1 MPTTAKPSL
10 DKINNVQ
17 ALRGFAALLVVFGH
31 TEFALPGMRPFGT
44 FGVDI
49 FFCISG
55 FIMAM
60 IVDRNPGKFLLRRCI
75 RILPLYWTATLGVWL
90 LAVVKPQWMMHTTPN
105 WRDLLLSLLFIPF
118 YKGGGVDPRPVLFV
132 GWTLNFEMY
141 FYVVLAVCL
150 RLTRRHATAYA
161 ALAVF
166 LLMLACR
173 FSGLQSA
180 WARVY
185 GDLLVL
191 EFALGMGAY
200 WLVQRV
206 TREKA
211 LKLRRPAIALVAAA
225 AALMIMLQGLDIW
238 PYYVHRFFLFGVPSF
253 VLIAGAALLSKA
265 QMDTRS
271 RALVLMGDASY
282 VMYILHSYVLDGFD
296 RVLGPHVPMLHIN
309 HLAGC
314 VVSIAVVL
322 GVSVLVYHYAE
333 RPAVDWLSV
342 KFGTRRIP
350 RAEVKD
356 PATTMA

>member
-60 IVDRNPGKFLLRRCI
+60 IVDRNPEKFLLRRLI

-191 EFALGMGAY
+191 EFALGIGGGHARGGQRGDWRDRTIADHAADFFYQVVFDGDVFGGAPSGGSY
-200 WLVQRV
+200 QEGARG
-206 TREKA
+206 A
-211 LKLRRPAIALVAAA
+211 
-225 AALMIMLQGLDIW
+225 
-238 PYYVHRFFLFGVPSF
+238 VHDSEF
-253 VLIAGAALLSKA
+253 
-265 QMDTRS
+265 Q
-271 RALVLMGDASY
+271 
-282 VMYILHSYVLDGFD
+282 
-296 RVLGPHVPMLHIN
+296 
-309 HLAGC
+309 
-314 VVSIAVVL
+314 
-322 GVSVLVYHYAE
+322 
-333 RPAVDWLSV
+333 
-342 KFGTRRIP
+342 
-350 RAEVKD
+350 
-356 PATTMA
+356 